1 MVFQSFG
8 IEYSEKLWETSV
20 RNARELWMN
29 EWCNDG
35 KMRKRE
41 REFGERKL
49 PMEKPQRTKGVTCQV
64 TCLCFFHFW
73 KQSKGEKKEKNN
85 NKNNIETMPVNRLLS
100 PTLLFYR
107 SFVHAFSGFASWN
120 NGLLWTHWTGIQY
133 WHTAAKYI
141 RFKRQWP
148 DTAFIH
154 SFI

>member
-20 RNARELWMN
+20 QNARELWMN
-29 EWCNDG
+29 DAMMAKWEKEKENL
-35 KMRKRE
+35 E
-41 REFGERKL
+41 REKCQWKNRNAQKVLLAKSLVSAIPLLKTIQGREERK
-49 PMEKPQRTKGVTCQV
+49 T
-64 TCLCFFHFW
+64 
-73 KQSKGEKKEKNN
+73 N

-154 SFI
+154 SYKRT